1 MEIKKKTSIK
11 DQKTY
16 TDWEEARREGAEGVL
31 EDLLEQF
38 SDSSSSSESHIT
50 DRSFP
55 VSPSILYEQREMF
68 IDMRCKSNYK
78 SVTLSS
84 IKSCHKKEETKK

>member
-1 MEIKKKTSIK
+1 MPT
-11 DQKTY
+11 
-16 TDWEEARREGAEGVL
+16 
-31 EDLLEQF
+31 EQF
-38 SDSSSSSESHIT
+38 SETSSSSESHGT

-84 IKSCHKKEETKK
+84 IKSCHKKEGEASCHTQGKRGKTLRCHRLTRILSQEQIFMSM